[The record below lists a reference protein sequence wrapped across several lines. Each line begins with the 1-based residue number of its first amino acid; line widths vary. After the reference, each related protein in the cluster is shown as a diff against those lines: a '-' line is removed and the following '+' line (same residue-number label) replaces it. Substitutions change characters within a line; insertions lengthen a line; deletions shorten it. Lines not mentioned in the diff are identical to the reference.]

1 MAVDERDR
9 LILEKIVRYCDEIEY
24 AHNEY
29 QRSFEVFCSN
39 STYRN
44 AVALCLMQ
52 IGELT
57 IKLSQEFKD
66 GHKEIPWR
74 AIRGMR
80 NVVAHEY
87 GNIDEE
93 TVWET
98 AENGTKELKDFCMR
112 FAMDSQTF
120 DIQMQGF

>member
-1 MAVDERDR
+1 MPANERDNQ
-9 LILEKIVRYCDEIEY
+9 ILEKILKYCSEIEA
-24 AHNEY
+24 AHDDFG
-29 QRSFEVFCSN
+29 RSFDRFCSS

-44 AVALCLMQ
+44 AVAMCRLQ

-57 IKLSQEFKD
+57 NKLSEEFKST
-66 GHKEIPWR
+66 HQQIPWR

-87 GNIDEE
+87 GKIDVE

-98 AENGTKELKDFCMR
+98 AENGTRELMEFCQQELTEEPEFTMG
-112 FAMDSQTF
+112 M
-120 DIQMQGF
+120 